1 MKINNKNN
9 AMYKNSVNTVQI
21 IFSTLTLFPELIN
34 GGEKLPVL
42 GTVKLNDCW
51 RRQLQGMCYYISVSF
66 ANYCTVLV
74 IMKLG
79 LTEEITSK
87 QY

>member
-1 MKINNKNN
+1 
-9 AMYKNSVNTVQI
+9 
-21 IFSTLTLFPELIN
+21 
-34 GGEKLPVL
+34 
-42 GTVKLNDCW
+42 
-51 RRQLQGMCYYISVSF
+51 MCYYISVIF
-66 ANYCTVLV
+66 ANYCAVLV

>member
-21 IFSTLTLFPELIN
+21 IFSTLTLFPELMV
-34 GGEKLPVL
+34 EKNLPVP
-42 GTVKLNDCW
+42 GTEKLNDCW

-66 ANYCTVLV
+66 ASYCTVLV